1 MGYELY
7 IFYIG
12 GIHALL
18 DPLGFKMDL
27 SGDMG
32 YTSFILEGFMHYWIP
47 WVSKCSKWTSVEIWV
62 IHLLYWRDSCT
73 TGSLGFQSVQNG
85 PQWRYGLYIFYI
97 GGIHAL
103 LDPLGFTI
111 WIKIICILTN
121 FQIHNLNIS

>member
-32 YTSFILEGFMHYWIP
+32 YASFILEEFMHYWIP

-73 TGSLGFQSVQNG
+73 NGSLGFHHQDQNNMY
-85 PQWRYGLYIFYI
+85 PNKFVNTQFKYF
-97 GGIHAL
+97 
-103 LDPLGFTI
+103 
-111 WIKIICILTN
+111 
-121 FQIHNLNIS
+121 HNYSP